1 MRSGFGV
8 AAKPT
13 PHQEVR
19 GNSRPIIPW
28 GERGAKVNEEVARK
42 MEVN

>member
-19 GNSRPIIPW
+19 GNSRPIPW
-28 GERGAKVNEEVARK
+28 GEKGAKVKEEVARK